1 MEYKQICQIIL
12 NVTIMSTFIGIFFF
26 TYAASVEQDIVKEQ
40 SEYIAETMANKIKFL
55 LPQDVKNEL
64 SQLEAPD
71 MTKADADV
79 KKSNTELRNKAMIV
93 LGVVFVTGIIATLI
107 VAKIGNVGFHIV
119 KESIIILLFVAITEF
134 TFLNIVTKQYKVA
147 DPNFVTG
154 EVLKSI
160 RNVYP
165 PI

>member
-55 LPQDVKNEL
+55 LPQDVKDEL

-93 LGVVFVTGIIATLI
+93 LGVVFVIGIIATLI

-119 KESIIILLFVAITEF
+119 KESIIILLFVAVTEF

-165 PI
+165 PN

>member
-12 NVTIMSTFIGIFFF
+12 NVTIMSTFIGVFFF

-165 PI
+165 PN

>member
-165 PI
+165 PN